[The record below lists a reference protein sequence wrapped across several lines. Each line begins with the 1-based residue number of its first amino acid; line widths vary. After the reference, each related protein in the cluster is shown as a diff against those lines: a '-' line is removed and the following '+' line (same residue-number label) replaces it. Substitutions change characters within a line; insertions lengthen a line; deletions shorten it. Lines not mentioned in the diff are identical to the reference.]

1 MTDVPAEKAGPMPA
15 ILIPTTEFLDPVVYC
30 VKAPEK
36 FTKEEALFKAM
47 LLYLQEELK
56 TQNYDVQVRFE
67 NALCDVAFVIFEN
80 VKKTK
85 QIDSAYQKVLL
96 KIKNDFSSSS
106 TVEKSVEKI
115 KNIWIMQ
122 QISQTQTNSGTALL
136 IQKGFESSA
145 KNPNPSLYLD
155 EYNFIQTANASD
167 FLQTIELVEKSL
179 LLSVYSKDSN

>member
-1 MTDVPAEKAGPMPA
+1 M
-15 ILIPTTEFLDPVVYC
+15 
-30 VKAPEK
+30 
-36 FTKEEALFKAM
+36 
-47 LLYLQEELK
+47 QEELK
-56 TQNYDVQVRFE
+56 NQNCDVQVRFE

-85 QIDSAYQKVLL
+85 QIDSAYQKLLL

-145 KNPNPSLYLD
+145 KNPNPCLYLD
-155 EYNFIQTANASD
+155 EYDFIQTANASD
-167 FLQTIELVEKSL
+167 FLQTIEFVEKSL
-179 LLSVYSKDSN
+179 LLSVYSKDSK